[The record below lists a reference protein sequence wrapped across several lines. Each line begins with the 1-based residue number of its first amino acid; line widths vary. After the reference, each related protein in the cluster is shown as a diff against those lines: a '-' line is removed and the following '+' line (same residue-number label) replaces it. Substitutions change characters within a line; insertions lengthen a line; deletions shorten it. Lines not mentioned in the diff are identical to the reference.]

1 MRLCISIAEMFEN
14 NDPLADELAS
24 VAIQRLGEAMDNLD
38 LSDDYAEERAGWD
51 LYYDILN
58 ACENAG
64 AEIST
69 IREKATAL
77 IQECLIK

>member
-1 MRLCISIAEMFEN
+1 MH
-14 NDPLADELAS
+14 
-24 VAIQRLGEAMDNLD
+24 NLD
-38 LSDDYAEERAGWD
+38 LSSDYAEERAGWD
-51 LYYDILN
+51 LYYDILD

-64 AEIST
+64 SEINT